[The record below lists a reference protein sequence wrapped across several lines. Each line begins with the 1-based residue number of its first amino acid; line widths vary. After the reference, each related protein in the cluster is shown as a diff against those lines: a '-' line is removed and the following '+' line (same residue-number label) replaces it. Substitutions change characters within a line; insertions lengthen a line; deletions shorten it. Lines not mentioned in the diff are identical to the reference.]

1 MGFCT
6 FCGKQL
12 ADGEVCTCQQTA
24 PQQNVYGAPQ
34 DNGVTQGTYTAPQQG
49 AYTAPQGTYT
59 APQQGGYTAP
69 QGGYTTAQGNGMPQG
84 ETYTAPQKQPKVKG
98 DNLFTP
104 VINSVKETIKNPLDA
119 ADTYYKSA
127 TLKTAITSM
136 ATVTVLYV
144 LVSVFN
150 LLGNVWHILALAKR
164 SYGPFAY
171 HYADK
176 GDILRYAGIS
186 GGTWV
191 QAIFFP
197 IIYVAL
203 MGAIMVG
210 MSYLVNAVVIKKDK
224 VNLVNVARFGG
235 AVSPA
240 IGAAL
245 AVRLVKG
252 FVHVSGINGTVL
264 AALYFAALVVA
275 LLQSLEI
282 IRGMVLERNKYVL
295 ATIILVAGLVV
306 GDYLIGTLFLGHFY
320 PYFSSIPMLL

>member
-49 AYTAPQGTYT
+49 TYTAPQG
-59 APQQGGYTAP
+59 
-69 QGGYTTAQGNGMPQG
+69 
-84 ETYTAPQKQPKVKG
+84 TYTAPQKQPKVKG

-119 ADTYYKSA
+119 AGTYYKSA

-150 LLGNVWHILALAKR
+150 LLGNVWHILAIAKR
-164 SYGPFAY
+164 SYGLVAY
-171 HYADK
+171 HYVDK

-186 GGTWV
+186 GGIWV

-210 MSYLVNAVVIKKDK
+210 MAYLVNAVVIKKDK

-245 AVRLVKG
+245 AVRLVNG

-264 AALYFAALVVA
+264 TALYFATLVVA

-282 IRGMVLERNKYVL
+282 IRGMVSERNKYVL
-295 ATIILVAGLVV
+295 ATIILVAGLVI
-306 GDYLIGTLFLGHFY
+306 GDYFIGTLFLGHFY

>member
-1 MGFCT
+1 MEFCT

-34 DNGVTQGTYTAPQQG
+34 NNSGTQGT
-49 AYTAPQGTYT
+49 YTAPQGTYT
-59 APQQGGYTAP
+59 APQQGTYTAP
-69 QGGYTTAQGNGMPQG
+69 QGGYNTAQGNGMPQG

-104 VINSVKETIKNPLDA
+104 VINSIKETAKNPLDA
-119 ADTYYKSA
+119 ADTYYKTA

-136 ATVTVLYV
+136 VTVVVLYV
-144 LVSVFN
+144 LVSIFN
-150 LLGNVWHILALAKR
+150 LLGHVWHILAIAKR
-164 SYGPFAY
+164 SYGAFAY
-171 HYADK
+171 HYMDK

-197 IIYVAL
+197 IVYAIL
-203 MGAIMVG
+203 MAAIVIG
-210 MSYLVNAVVIKKDK
+210 MAYLVNALVIKKDK

-240 IGAAL
+240 IGTAL
-245 AVRLVKG
+245 LVRFING
-252 FVHVSGINGTVL
+252 FVHVSGINGTIL
-264 AALYFAALVVA
+264 AGLYFAALVVA

-282 IRGMVLERNKYVL
+282 IRGMVSEKNKYVL
-295 ATIILVAGLVV
+295 ATIILVAGLVI
-306 GDYLIGTLFLGHFY
+306 GDYLVGTLFLGHFY